1 MKKITD
7 AFQKLM
13 NYKWLKW
20 ALIAVASL
28 VLLML
33 PMVTSKYKIL
43 VIDFGILAA
52 MTVLGLVVLVG
63 YTGQLT
69 LGQIAYYA
77 IGSYTVGIL
86 YSRFGVSPWIG
97 VILGVILAALFGVLI
112 GIPAFNL
119 RGPFLA
125 IITIGFFEIVDILL
139 TNLSEIT
146 GGPFGIMGIGGLKI
160 GEYNISKQIPF
171 YYFTLALLVLIV
183 VGVLRLR
190 NSRIGRAMIAVMNDE
205 TVAPMLGV
213 NPKQM
218 KLISF
223 GLAAAL
229 AGLAGALYATCATF
243 IVPEAFTSA
252 NSSLY
257 LAMSV
262 ISGFNALLA
271 PVVAVVVNMLPE
283 LMREFENS
291 YLLIFSVVLI
301 IVIMISA
308 WQQYKANN
316 DE

>member
-13 NYKWLKW
+13 DYKWLKW

-183 VGVLRLR
+183 IGVLRLR